1 MADDGSK
8 SNIIS
13 DLVGL
18 YTSLRN
24 RAEPKGVDGSRG
36 GSVVRDDA
44 GRIKPDFLP
53 GEEAKLTKIFK
64 LLGNTL
70 EIGKFAKGP
79 EAKRLEDLTSQKG
92 SVGAVKDKIAGV
104 VKPTPDGKGDF
115 IKTLLGALGAA
126 ALGVF
131 SWSLLPKEL
140 KEKIK
145 SVLGGLMDSVMT
157 TFKNLDMKTL
167 LKIGLVIGGIV
178 LTIGLLASSFNKISV
193 SMLKFALGV
202 GAITLAMMLL
212 VEKGI
217 KPFEAIGWETLG
229 KAGAT
234 ITAIGVAG
242 LLIGNNLVTI
252 TKGALALGL
261 ISAAVWAISEAI
273 VPFTKID
280 WEVLGIAATAIVGLG
295 VISAVAG
302 TGPVPGVIALG
313 ALALGALGVALI
325 PFAYAANLA
334 APAIDKIA
342 DSFVKLKDIPVGILL
357 AVGPALAAIG
367 AGLAAFSV
375 GGALSSIIDGITS
388 LFGAESPFNKIIE
401 LGKAAPGVTHM
412 VNALK
417 QLNDIRTDQSVRAID
432 NVNAALYNLLG
443 TYAKV
448 ERSGI
453 KINTINDLIKN
464 TSNTSENENIK
475 ILSSNTVEHNKF
487 AKSALIE
494 QIKRQDTMIELLM
507 QLVRK
512 PVGNSTVINKQQSS
526 VGGSDF
532 RVGFNDQTLA
542 Y

>member
-24 RAEPKGVDGSRG
+24 RAEPKGVDGTHG
-36 GSVVRDDA
+36 GSVVKDDA
-44 GRIKPDFLP
+44 GRIKPDWLP

-79 EAKRLEDLTSQKG
+79 EAKRLEDITPQKG
-92 SVGAVKDKIAGV
+92 PVGAIKDKIAGV
-104 VKPTPDGKGDF
+104 VKPTADGKGDF
-115 IKTLLGALGAA
+115 LKTIMGALGAA
-126 ALGVF
+126 ALGIF
-131 SWSLLPKEL
+131 GWSLLPKEL
-140 KEKIK
+140 KDKIK
-145 SVLGGLMDSVMT
+145 GVLGGLIDSVIDV
-157 TFKNLDMKTL
+157 FKKLDWKTI
-167 LKIGLVIGGIV
+167 LKIAVVVGGV
-178 LTIGLLASSFNKISV
+178 VYAMKLLADSISTISDSLPKLALGIGAVTLALMFLVAKGLTPFEKIS
-193 SMLKFALGV
+193 
-202 GAITLAMMLL
+202 
-212 VEKGI
+212 
-217 KPFEAIGWETLG
+217 WETLG
-229 KAGAT
+229 KAGAA

-242 LLIGNNLVTI
+242 YYMGQNVKT
-252 TKGALALGL
+252 
-261 ISAAVWAISEAI
+261 
-273 VPFTKID
+273 
-280 WEVLGIAATAIVGLG
+280 
-295 VISAVAG
+295 
-302 TGPVPGVIALG
+302 IALG
-313 ALALGALGVALI
+313 ALALGLMELAIFGITKAVEPFAKIDWEVLGRAGAAIVGLGVIGAVAGAGPLPELISMGAVALGLLGVALI

-334 APAIDKIA
+334 APAMDKIA
-342 DSFVKLKDIPVGILL
+342 DSFVKLKDIPVSVLL

-388 LFGAESPFNKIIE
+388 LFGAESPFDKIIE

-453 KINTINDLIKN
+453 KINTISDLVKD
-464 TSNTSENENIK
+464 TSNTAENENIK
-475 ILSSNTVEHNKF
+475 ILSTNTVEHNKF

-512 PVGNSTVINKQQSS
+512 PVGNSTVINKQQSGGS
-526 VGGSDF
+526 GSDF

>member
-24 RAEPKGVDGSRG
+24 RAEPKGVDGTHG
-36 GSVVRDDA
+36 GSVVKDDA
-44 GRIKPDFLP
+44 GRIKPDWLP

-79 EAKRLEDLTSQKG
+79 EAKRLEDITPQKG
-92 SVGAVKDKIAGV
+92 PVGAIKDKIAGV
-104 VKPTPDGKGDF
+104 VKPTADGKGDF
-115 IKTLLGALGAA
+115 LKTIMGALGAA
-126 ALGVF
+126 ALGIF
-131 SWSLLPKEL
+131 GWSLLPKEL
-140 KEKIK
+140 KDKIK
-145 SVLGGLMDSVMT
+145 GVLGGLIDSVIDV
-157 TFKNLDMKTL
+157 FKKLDWKTI
-167 LKIGLVIGGIV
+167 LKIAVVVGGV
-178 LTIGLLASSFNKISV
+178 VYAMKLLADSISTISDSLPKLALGIGAVTLALMFLVAKGLTPFEKIS
-193 SMLKFALGV
+193 
-202 GAITLAMMLL
+202 
-212 VEKGI
+212 
-217 KPFEAIGWETLG
+217 WETLG
-229 KAGAT
+229 KAGAA

-242 LLIGNNLVTI
+242 YYMGQNVKT
-252 TKGALALGL
+252 
-261 ISAAVWAISEAI
+261 
-273 VPFTKID
+273 
-280 WEVLGIAATAIVGLG
+280 
-295 VISAVAG
+295 
-302 TGPVPGVIALG
+302 IALG
-313 ALALGALGVALI
+313 ALALGLMELAIFGITKAVEPFAKIDWEVLGRAGAAIVGLGVIGAVAGAGPLPELISMGAVALGLLGVALI

-334 APAIDKIA
+334 APAMDKIA
-342 DSFVKLKDIPVGILL
+342 DSFVKLKDIPVSVLL

-388 LFGAESPFNKIIE
+388 LFGAESPFDKIIE

-412 VNALK
+412 
-417 QLNDIRTDQSVRAID
+417 
-432 NVNAALYNLLG
+432 VNAALYNLLG

-453 KINTINDLIKN
+453 KINTISDLVKD
-464 TSNTSENENIK
+464 TSNTAENENIK
-475 ILSSNTVEHNKF
+475 ILSTNTVEHNKF

-512 PVGNSTVINKQQSS
+512 PVGNSTVINKQQSGGS
-526 VGGSDF
+526 GSDF